1 MSRMHS
7 GAKGKA
13 GSTKPAQKTT
23 PTWLGYKKNE
33 IELLIAKLAK
43 EGFTASQIG
52 LHLRDRYGIP
62 DVKLITGVT
71 ITQILKE
78 KKLTKKL
85 PEDISYL
92 IKKSIAVK
100 KHLESNKA
108 DKAAIR
114 GLHLTESKIRRLVKY
129 YKKSK
134 VLPKDWVYDSSQ
146 ARFYLE

>member
-1 MSRMHS
+1 MHS

-13 GSTKPAQKTT
+13 GSTKPIQKTT
-23 PTWLGYKKNE
+23 PTWLSYKKNE
-33 IELLIAKLAK
+33 VELIIAKLAK
-43 EGFTASQIG
+43 EGLTASQIG

-62 DVKLITGVT
+62 DVKLITEVT

-85 PEDISYL
+85 PEDISAL

-100 KHLESNKA
+100 KHLETNKS

-114 GLHLTESKIRRLVKY
+114 GMHLTESKIRRLVKY
-129 YKKSK
+129 YKKAK
-134 VLPKDWVYDSSQ
+134 VLPKDWVYDPSQ